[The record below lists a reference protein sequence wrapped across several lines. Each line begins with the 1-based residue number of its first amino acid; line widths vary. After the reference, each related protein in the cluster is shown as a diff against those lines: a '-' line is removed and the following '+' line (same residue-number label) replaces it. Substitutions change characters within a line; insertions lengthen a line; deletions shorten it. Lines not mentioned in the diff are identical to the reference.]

1 MPSRLTADLA
11 RFATGLAYGA
21 LPARAIEWAR
31 TGFTDCVAVM
41 LAGVH
46 EPAVKM
52 IADTLRPQFGAL
64 EARVALGP
72 ERAPVAIAAM
82 ISAAA
87 AHAMDYDDY
96 AFSSH
101 PSAVLVPALLA
112 VADRHP
118 ATGADLVTAYV
129 AGYEVWATLKS
140 REPDYYAEKGW
151 HPTGILGPVAAAAAV
166 ARLLRLDEATARR
179 ALSIAAS
186 DASGLMANLGT
197 MVKPWHCARCA
208 GTGITAVRLAQAG
221 MTANETALEHP
232 QGLLNATSPKG
243 RADLETPLSDLG
255 ERWQIV
261 AQGLNVKKYPT
272 VGASQRCIDAAV
284 ELRGRH
290 APDPAAIVRVEAS
303 VSRKFT
309 EVMPYH
315 RPADTLQ
322 AKFSLEFAVACALA
336 HGRVGLAELS
346 DGVLRSAQVAGLMEK
361 VEIVPSE
368 DYDPA
373 YLHAARLDWVKVHM
387 ADGRLFASEPVH
399 RASGHATRPLSS
411 DQLWAKFSDC
421 LAHAGFAA
429 GARALFDRLQR
440 VETLQSAAELD
451 PGV

>member
-1 MPSRLTADLA
+1 MVSGLTADLA
-11 RFATGLAYGA
+11 RFATGLAFDA
-21 LPARAIEWAR
+21 LPPKAIEWAR

-41 LAGVH
+41 LAGVR
-46 EPAVKM
+46 EPAVTM
-52 IADTLRPQFGAL
+52 IADVLRPQFGAR
-64 EARVALGP
+64 EARVALAR

-112 VADRHP
+112 VADRHG
-118 ATGADLVTAYV
+118 ATGAELVTAYV

-166 ARLLRLDEATARR
+166 ARLLRLDEQAARR

-208 GTGITAVRLAQAG
+208 GTGVTAVRLAQAG
-221 MTANETALEHP
+221 MTANETALEHR
-232 QGLLNATSPKG
+232 QGLLHATSPNG
-243 RADLETPLSDLG
+243 RADLSSPASDLG
-255 ERWQIV
+255 IRWQIV
-261 AQGLNVKKYPT
+261 AQGLNVKKHPT

-284 ELRGRH
+284 ELRNRL
-290 APDPAAIVRVEAS
+290 APDPGTILRIEAS

-315 RPADTLQ
+315 RPVDTLQ
-322 AKFSLEFAVACALA
+322 AKFSLEFAVACALV

-346 DGVLRSAQVAGLMEK
+346 APVLASPAVTALIEK
-361 VEIVPSE
+361 VRIVPSE

-373 YLHAARLDWVKVHM
+373 YLHAAKVDWVRVHL
-387 ADGRLFASEPVH
+387 ADGRVVSSEPVH
-399 RASGHATRPLSS
+399 RATGHTTRPLLP

-421 LAHAGFAA
+421 LSHAGLAA

-440 VETLQSAAELD
+440 VETLASAAEID
-451 PGV
+451 PGA